1 MAVVLLG
8 GLTLCALTSTEA
20 WPLSG
25 WKLFSQ
31 VRRADQGGWA
41 ATAVVDGAEQPL
53 PFARLP
59 RAYHG
64 AEHLLAEFP
73 RMSPGRRAEV
83 CGAWADAVDTLGPRP
98 TEIRVYRTV
107 THTTLDGTPPTV
119 TRNLF
124 TSCPS

>member
-1 MAVVLLG
+1 VVAVVLIG
-8 GLTLCALTSTEA
+8 GLTVCALTGTEA

-41 ATAVVDGAEQPL
+41 ATAVVDGAEQPF

-64 AEHLLAEFP
+64 AEHVLAEFP
-73 RMSPGRRAEV
+73 GMSADRRRAV
-83 CGAWADAVDTLGPRP
+83 CGAWADAMRPRP
-98 TEIRVYRTV
+98 SEIRVYRTV
-107 THTTLDGTPPTV
+107 AHTTLDGAPPTV
-119 TRNLF
+119 TRTLF
-124 TSCPS
+124 TSCAT